1 MNIPSRLHALRDQMT
16 KAGVDAYILP
26 SSDPHQSEYL
36 PEYWASREWITGFNG
51 SAGTCVVSMEH
62 AGLWTD
68 VRYFLQAE
76 EQLTGTGITLHR
88 MLVQT
93 QAEYLDWLANHL
105 SPGQTVG
112 CDFWCLSFGQVAHF
126 NKVLS
131 SKGILLKD
139 CGDLLTG
146 IWQDRPALPKTP
158 LFEHDIKYSGRS
170 RTEKLSD
177 VRSHLEK
184 SGADCFLVAA
194 LDEIAYILNLRGS
207 DVHCNPVF
215 VAYLMIYKNEA
226 KLFIDP
232 DKVNSEIA
240 TSLVADEISIVSY
253 FEIEN
258 TIRSLGDNKLLLDP
272 ISLNA
277 KLALMIPEGK
287 IVSGSSCIMTMKAIK
302 NQVEIQHI
310 RKVMEKDAVALVKAF
325 MWLEKKLGSGVY
337 PTEYEM
343 AMQIKSCRASM
354 PLYVN
359 ESFDAIIGYQSNG
372 AIIHYRPD
380 PNSSKT
386 IRPEGI
392 LLLDSGGQYLDGT
405 TDITRTI
412 ALSEVAEEIK
422 KEYTAVL
429 MGNIAL
435 SRQIFPRGT
444 KGIQLDAF
452 ARQHLWQMG
461 LNYGHGTGHGV
472 GFFMN
477 VHEPPQGFVSAWNQR
492 GNTDLVEGML
502 TSNEPGFYKSGSHG
516 IRIENLVLTQP
527 HSNGD
532 YGPFLALETM
542 TLFPIDTSLIYQP
555 DMDRVSLVWLNQY
568 HQEVYNRVSPLLN
581 EEERIWLQKKCQSI
595 Q

>member
-1 MNIPSRLHALRDQMT
+1 MNIPARLHALRDQMT
-16 KAGVDAYILP
+16 QAGVDAYILL

-36 PEYWASREWITGFNG
+36 PEYWATREWISGFNG
-51 SAGTCVVSMEH
+51 SAGTVVVSMEH

-76 EQLTGTGITLHR
+76 EQLAGTGINLHK

-105 SPGQTVG
+105 SPGKTVG
-112 CDFWCLSFGQVAHF
+112 CDFWCLSFGQLAHF
-126 NKVLS
+126 NKVLGAR
-131 SKGILLKD
+131 GIHLKD
-139 CGDLLTG
+139 CGDLLTN
-146 IWQDRPALPKTP
+146 IWQNRPSLPKTP
-158 LFEHDIKYSGRS
+158 LFEHEIIYSGRS
-170 RTEKLSD
+170 RAEKLAE
-177 VRSHLEK
+177 VQEYLEK

-194 LDEIAYILNLRGS
+194 LDEIAYLLNLRGS

-215 VAYLMIYKNEA
+215 VAYLMIYKNGA
-226 KLFIDP
+226 KLFIDG
-232 DKVNSEIA
+232 DKVDSTLGA
-240 TSLVADEISIVSY
+240 SLKSDGISIVPY
-253 FEIEN
+253 HEIKN
-258 TIRSLGDNKLLLDP
+258 IVSSLGNSKLLLDP
-272 ISLNA
+272 ASLNA
-277 KLALMIPEGK
+277 KLSLMVPEGK
-287 IVSGSSCIMTMKAIK
+287 IVSATSCIMSMKAIK

-310 RKVMEKDAVALVKAF
+310 RKVMEKDAVALIKAF
-325 MWLEKKLGSGVY
+325 MWLEKKLASGTY

-343 AMQIKSCRASM
+343 AMEIKSCRNSM

-380 PNSSKT
+380 PKLSKT
-386 IRPEGI
+386 IKPEGI

-412 ALSEVAEEIK
+412 ALLETSEEIK

-452 ARQHLWQMG
+452 ARQYLWQMG

-492 GNTDLVEGML
+492 GNTDLIEGML

-542 TLFPIDTSLIYQP
+542 TLFPIDTSLIYHP
-555 DMDRVSLVWLNQY
+555 DMDRVSLLWLNQY
-568 HQEVYNRVSPLLN
+568 HEEVYRRVSPYLN
-581 EEERIWLQKKCQSI
+581 DDEKIWLHKKCQSI
-595 Q
+595 

>member
-1 MNIPSRLHALRDQMT
+1 MNIPARLHALRDQMT
-16 KAGVDAYILP
+16 QAGVDAYILL

-36 PEYWASREWITGFNG
+36 PEYWATREWISGFNG
-51 SAGTCVVSMEH
+51 SAGTVVVSMEH

-76 EQLTGTGITLHR
+76 EQLAGTGINLHK

-93 QAEYLDWLANHL
+93 QAEYLDWLAHHL

-112 CDFWCLSFGQVAHF
+112 CDFWCLSFGQLAHF
-126 NKVLS
+126 NKVLGA
-131 SKGILLKD
+131 KGIHLKD
-139 CGDLLTG
+139 CGDLLTD
-146 IWQDRPALPKTP
+146 IWQNRPSLPKTP
-158 LFEHDIKYSGRS
+158 LFEHEIIYSGRS
-170 RTEKLSD
+170 RAEKLAE
-177 VRSHLEK
+177 VQEYLEK

-194 LDEIAYILNLRGS
+194 LDEIAYVLNLRGS

-215 VAYLMIYKNEA
+215 VAYLMIYKNDA
-226 KLFIDP
+226 KLFIDV
-232 DKVNSEIA
+232 DKVDSTIGS
-240 TSLVADEISIVSY
+240 SLKSDGISIVPY
-253 FEIEN
+253 HEIKN
-258 TIRSLGDNKLLLDP
+258 IVSSLGNSKLLLDP
-272 ISLNA
+272 GSLNA
-277 KLALMIPEGK
+277 KLSLMVPEGK
-287 IVSGSSCIMTMKAIK
+287 IVSATSCIMSMKAIK

-310 RKVMEKDAVALVKAF
+310 RKVMEKDAVALIKAF
-325 MWLEKKLGSGVY
+325 MWLEKKLASGNY

-343 AMQIKSCRASM
+343 AMEIKSCRNSM

-380 PNSSKT
+380 PKLSKT
-386 IRPEGI
+386 IKPEGI

-412 ALSEVAEEIK
+412 ALSETSDEIK

-452 ARQHLWQMG
+452 ARQYLWQMG

-532 YGPFLALETM
+532 YGPYLNLETM
-542 TLFPIDTSLIYQP
+542 TLFPIDTSLIYHP
-555 DMDRVSLVWLNQY
+555 DMDRVSLLWLNQY
-568 HQEVYNRVSPLLN
+568 HEEVYRRVSPYLN
-581 EEERIWLQKKCQSI
+581 DEEKIWLHKKCQSI
-595 Q
+595 